1 MVRMLTLQASGS
13 ESLASQT
20 IAMTWSKQ
28 YTSANPVLDVD
39 TDSGTSYV
47 AAMDELFDTW
57 LPSRG
62 WSCTTAATQPNAS
75 DGLYRWWIEKS
86 IQCID
91 NSFYAHRVVVIH
103 DPSGAEDIGWATWDS
118 GIDAD
123 TDAPAQA
130 FISALGNEIEGNW
143 EFWTSDQDTDSFLI
157 LSTGINRGIIGFMP
171 PTGSIH
177 PAADWTTQYPSK
189 NAPLFPSAG
198 KNWWISAVS
207 ASTTT
212 NQIETGS
219 DSYSTSFAP
228 ASYKVNFASVA
239 SGTGSSK
246 SPCFM
251 TTTNDVA
258 SIVSVRDRTGLA
270 VLQDAN
276 TMLIDGDYYIAIGTS
291 ANKLLLNTGT
301 VDPQV

>member
-1 MVRMLTLQASGS
+1 MQTLQASGS

-28 YTSANPVLDVD
+28 YTSASPVLDVD

-75 DGLYRWWIEKS
+75 DGLYRWWIDKS
-86 IQCID
+86 IKCID
-91 NSFYAHRVVVIH
+91 NSFYSHRVVVVH
-103 DPSGAEDIGWATWDS
+103 SPASTENIGWTTWDS

-123 TDAPAQA
+123 TDAPAAA
-130 FISALGNEIEGNW
+130 FTSPLGNEIEGDW

-177 PAADWTTQYPSK
+177 PSGDWATQYPSK
-189 NAPLFPSAG
+189 NAPIFPSNG
-198 KNWWISAVS
+198 KNWWVSIVS
-207 ASTTT
+207 ANSMTT
-212 NQIETGS
+212 QIETGTG
-219 DSYSTSFAP
+219 SYASGFIP

-239 SGTGSSK
+239 SGTSSSK
-246 SPCFM
+246 APCFM
-251 TTTNDVA
+251 TTTNDIA
-258 SIVSVRDRTGLA
+258 SIVSVRDRTGSA
-270 VLQDAN
+270 YLQDAN